1 MSEQPT
7 LAMTVAPGRPDTA
20 NVTAL
25 RSPPGRGGIVVE
37 GLMVGF
43 CGTDREIVEQGMGYP
58 PHGAPHLVL
67 GHESVGRVVTAPAE
81 SGFAPGDLVAGIVR
95 RPEPDPC
102 PACLAGEVDACLD
115 GRYRS
120 RGISGLDGYG
130 ATGWL
135 LEPEFAVR
143 LDPRLGTL
151 GVLTEPASV
160 LCKAWEQIER
170 IAARSPRGEERV
182 LILGAGPI
190 GLLATLLSVRR
201 GHETHVF
208 DQAGGG
214 LKPDLARELG
224 AIYHA
229 AGSSGLDGLDVRP
242 SIVIDCT
249 GAAALALNA
258 VEHAA
263 PHMIVCLIGLPGHG
277 PESLSFDPT
286 TLVRALV
293 RRNGVLFGTVN
304 AGRRH
309 FEAASAALAETEP
322 AWLNALIT
330 RRVALSSWTHALR
343 SRAEDVKVVVD
354 LRR

>member
-1 MSEQPT
+1 MSERST
-7 LAMTVAPGRPDTA
+7 FAMTVTPGKPASVD
-20 NVTAL
+20 VTAL
-25 RSPPGRGGIVVE
+25 RQPPGHGTILVE
-37 GLMVGF
+37 GLMVGV

-58 PHGAPHLVL
+58 PHGAEHLVL
-67 GHESVGRVVTAPAE
+67 GHESVGRVVTAPAG
-81 SGFAPGDLVAGIVR
+81 SGLVPGDLVAGIVR

-102 PACLAGEVDACLD
+102 PACRAGEVDACLD

-130 ATGWL
+130 ATDWL

-143 LDPRLGTL
+143 LDPRLDTL
-151 GVLTEPASV
+151 GVLAEPTSV

-182 LILGAGPI
+182 LVLGAGPI
-190 GLLATLLSVRR
+190 GLLAALLSVRR

-208 DQAGGG
+208 DQTDAG
-214 LKPDLARELG
+214 LKPDLARALG
-224 AIYHA
+224 AVYHP
-229 AGSSGLDGLDVRP
+229 GGGSGLDAVTVRP

-249 GAAALALNA
+249 GAAALALGA
-258 VEHAA
+258 VEHAG

-277 PESLSFDPT
+277 PEPLGFDPT
-286 TLVRALV
+286 TLVRTLV

-309 FEAASAALAETEP
+309 FEAASAALAETDP
-322 AWLNALIT
+322 AWLEALIT
-330 RRVALSSWTHALR
+330 RRVALSSWADALR
-343 SRAEDVKVVVD
+343 PRVDDVKVVVD